1 MKHRAVAL
9 VGALSA
15 AVLALGGCA
24 SADPFK
30 AQASVAAQ
38 GLDAAG
44 DAQATGAL
52 ENSSM
57 AVRAWQAANGRFPSD
72 AEFATIDGAA
82 KSGGTTVMYHST
94 ATGFCLSATSSTT
107 SKVTRVYREPGGLQP
122 AGATC

>member
-1 MKHRAVAL
+1 MSRRSYAL
-9 VGALSA
+9 LAALCGAA
-15 AVLALGGCA
+15 MVLAGCA

-57 AVRAWQAANGRFPSD
+57 AVKAWQAANGRLPSA

-82 KSGGTTVMYHST
+82 NSGGATVTYHAT
-94 ATGFCLSATSSTT
+94 ANGFCLAATSSTS